1 MLNKRFI
8 FLKLLNIVTLIIFV
22 CFWGFLAVGLTVNYV
37 EKNYI
42 YPLGYKQIVIECS
55 DYYGLDRGLV
65 FSVIKTESNF
75 KSNAESQ
82 AGAIGLMQITPKTA
96 DYIAEMLK
104 ISDYDLLDAY
114 TNVWF
119 GCYYLKYLLN
129 KFNLLNV
136 ALCAYNAGEGN
147 VALWLNNQDYSTDK
161 INLSVIPFK
170 ETKEYVA
177 KILKTYKKY
186 SELYGNILD
195 KR

>member
-1 MLNKRFI
+1 M
-8 FLKLLNIVTLIIFV
+8 
-22 CFWGFLAVGLTVNYV
+22 
-37 EKNYI
+37 
-42 YPLGYKQIVIECS
+42 
-55 DYYGLDRGLV
+55 V

-129 KFNLLNV
+129 KFSLLNV

-170 ETKEYVA
+170 ETKEYLA

>member
-1 MLNKRFI
+1 MFNKRFI

-129 KFNLLNV
+129 KFNMLNV

>member
-1 MLNKRFI
+1 MFNKRFI

-22 CFWGFLAVGLTVNYV
+22 CFWGLLAVGLTVNYV

-42 YPLGYKQIVIECS
+42 FPLGYKQIVVECS

-75 KSNAESQ
+75 KSNAVSK
-82 AGAIGLMQITPKTA
+82 AGAVGLMQITPKTA

-129 KFNLLNV
+129 KFNVLNV

-147 VALWLNNQDYSTDK
+147 VALWLNNQDYSTDN
-161 INLSVIPFK
+161 INLLVIPFK

>member
-1 MLNKRFI
+1 MFNKRFI

-96 DYIAEMLK
+96 DYIAQMLK